1 MAQHNVTVV
10 EFVRFNFIRLPLLPT
25 SEKNDVKKETY
36 PVKLRKET
44 YPVKF
49 WISKIKTNL

>member
-49 WISKIKTNL
+49 